1 MNQEHDPYEVVY
13 RIKQLQIAEV
23 NCAFKIFK
31 ASLNT
36 YRNDMLSAEM
46 YLWVGTDHS
55 AQSPE
60 FFDIKNHLRISF
72 TARSIERS
80 KNCNELWGDLKI
92 NGHNKRVTLIVDEVE
107 TITDHQGNERGGLYI
122 SGKLN
127 RKDLAGFIAKYIV
140 NTKSSERSFAIGIEA
155 KWGDGKTSFQTNL
168 KPQHRTSADQTIV
181 RVYYF
186 IR

>member
-127 RKDLAGFIAKYIV
+127 RKDLGMV
-140 NTKSSERSFAIGIEA
+140 
-155 KWGDGKTSFQTNL
+155 WNL
-168 KPQHRTSADQTIV
+168 PATGETIV
-181 RVYYF
+181 SDEVMVSCF
-186 IR
+186 IESVKENVATKIENIKKFKNDSS